1 MIFKCKVPAVVLLV
15 IFGCLSCNDDLDEVY
30 QATDKIVRS
39 KLIKSIIVD
48 SYDMES
54 PKTYNFNYTEE
65 NYLES
70 FTNGNSDPVKMTY
83 NKDDGSLVNLE
94 EVAAKIFYSDL
105 IFKIPYDYDKF
116 IIYLKETNKQ
126 GDPTLIKLLLIKD
139 GEVRTKYVK
148 TAYDQTLNN
157 YRPYLMAGGLI
168 VATDQSNSQE
178 GREQF
183 FKSKFVPSKKPSNIT
198 YLDQNGKQE
207 HMYFAEYQYNEK
219 QLVTRGEVTYF
230 NIISGDSPEV
240 TFVLFSYMD
249 SAIK

>member
-1 MIFKCKVPAVVLLV
+1 MKFKFRVLAV
-15 IFGCLSCNDDLDEVY
+15 LSMVFVFIGCNDSLDEIY
-30 QATDKIVRS
+30 QATDEIVRS
-39 KLIKSIIVD
+39 KLIKSIEVRFNLNPPEI
-48 SYDMES
+48 
-54 PKTYNFNYTEE
+54 YNFNYTED

-70 FTNGNSDPVKMTY
+70 FTNGNSVSVKMAY
-83 NKDDGSLVNLE
+83 NKDDGSLVNFE
-94 EVAAKIFYSDL
+94 EVASKIFYSDL
-105 IFKIPYDYDKF
+105 IFKIPYDYDEF
-116 IIYLKETNKQ
+116 IINLKETNKQ

-139 GEVRTKYVK
+139 GEVITKYVK

-168 VATDQSNSQE
+168 FATDQSNSQE

-198 YLDQNGKQE
+198 YLDQNGKPE

-230 NIISGDSPEV
+230 NIISGDNPEV
-240 TFVLFSYMD
+240 TIVFYSYLD